1 MIHIWR
7 QILFSFLIQLISAP
21 FSASFYVKNS
31 LFITYLIF
39 ICDYLSR
46 IMMTIFLFSNG
57 EKVIWSS
64 ALATDLVYLG
74 MILIYY
80 IYTRKN
86 LPELILSKSLFKIK
100 YLWDVMRSG
109 LWVGISYAGNVMLSS
124 LTTYFSNIFCGV
136 IITGI
141 YSAIMQL
148 NIIENTVLSV
158 LISSILPK
166 MFKLYSNDD
175 NQSLYNYVIDSMI
188 LTTLFIGLISSGIVV
203 YGSDFMSLWMG
214 KEFVK
219 YRLLIVLTVIY
230 LPFTLPSQ
238 VINQVFT
245 VKNKVAIP
253 AIATLLFGMLN
264 VFLIIIFTKWLN
276 LGIYG
281 IAISAVIVQV
291 LRDNIFYPLYLKNII
306 NRVKW
311 KLSIPFLIGVVYMA
325 LGISICF
332 LVKKVIVPNTI
343 LSFSLSVIV
352 SGILLFLLAL
362 TLYRKK
368 EHLGG

>member
-1 MIHIWR
+1 M
-7 QILFSFLIQLISAP
+7 
-21 FSASFYVKNS
+21 
-31 LFITYLIF
+31 
-39 ICDYLSR
+39 
-46 IMMTIFLFSNG
+46 
-57 EKVIWSS
+57 
-64 ALATDLVYLG
+64 
-74 MILIYY
+74 
-80 IYTRKN
+80 
-86 LPELILSKSLFKIK
+86 
-100 YLWDVMRSG
+100 
-109 LWVGISYAGNVMLSS
+109 
-124 LTTYFSNIFCGV
+124 
-136 IITGI
+136 
-141 YSAIMQL
+141 
-148 NIIENTVLSV
+148 
-158 LISSILPK
+158 
-166 MFKLYSNDD
+166 
-175 NQSLYNYVIDSMI
+175 
-188 LTTLFIGLISSGIVV
+188 
-203 YGSDFMSLWMG
+203 
-214 KEFVK
+214 
-219 YRLLIVLTVIY
+219 
-230 LPFTLPSQ
+230 
-238 VINQVFT
+238 
-245 VKNKVAIP
+245 KNKVAIP